1 MCILQQV
8 CTYTCC
14 VHRVC
19 RFRVHLCSYVHRC
32 VFAVDATVVAFIV
45 CEVSHCLSLPHY
57 NLPCTFSKSQGG
69 KIFIGLNIK
78 FAKRNEEL
86 LGYSRYRED
95 RGWSFSEAAVDI
107 LKEFKEKF
115 PSVFDHLE
123 QHPSDE
129 LYYEEDLFPDKGDR

>member
-1 MCILQQV
+1 MCI
-8 CTYTCC
+8 
-14 VHRVC
+14 
-19 RFRVHLCSYVHRC
+19 CST
-32 VFAVDATVVAFIV
+32 VDATVVAFIV
-45 CEVSHCLSLPHY
+45 CQISHCLSLPHY
-57 NLPCTFSKSQGG
+57 NLPYTCSKSQGG